1 MKGKSRSKL
10 IFTINYFPFSICRV
24 LTLVFFFTIFLL
36 SPLIHAEETLS
47 SIPAESRTILGN
59 ETFCCDLPETLL
71 DKRLGLVINHT
82 SLLPDGTPLLAA
94 CLKKGMQIKAIFSP
108 EHGYS
113 GNIEGGNKVKDNR
126 LNDIKIFSLYGKT
139 RRPTPEQMREIDAF
153 IYDIQ
158 DVGTRFYTYITTLKY
173 VLEAAAKA
181 KMPVYVLDRPNPA
194 GGIIIEGPLLQP
206 EFESYIG
213 SIPVPVRYG
222 LTIGELALMMKGQ
235 GWVPTDVKLHVIKM
249 KNWKRNYFWED
260 TGLTWIPTSPNIPS
274 PETAVIYPGTGL
286 LGGIILNQG
295 LGTPDPFLQFG
306 SPWMDPA
313 LIIRKLP
320 SRASQGVKFEIIDY
334 TPRPIPG
341 KTLDPPYKNQICHGI
356 SVRITQKNKFY
367 PLRFTLALIKL
378 LKENYPDKIFKESN
392 SLSLMFGNSLLAEY
406 LRGETSYKKLL
417 ASIKKDEDL
426 FRKIRHKY
434 LLYE

>member
-10 IFTINYFPFSICRV
+10 IFTIFCFLFSICRV
-24 LTLVFFFTIFLL
+24 LTSVFFFTFFLL
-36 SPLIHAEETLS
+36 SPFIHAEETVWSL
-47 SIPAESRTILGN
+47 PAESRTILGN
-59 ETFCCDLPETLL
+59 ETFCHNLPEILL

-82 SLLPDGTPLLAA
+82 SLLPDGTPLVTA
-94 CLKKGMQIKAIFSP
+94 CLIKGMQIKAIFSP

-113 GNIEGGNKVKDNR
+113 GKVEGGNKVKDNR
-126 LNDIKIFSLYGKT
+126 LNNIKIFSLYGKT
-139 RRPTPEQMREIDAF
+139 RRPTPEQMREIDAL

-206 EFESYIG
+206 EFESFIG

-222 LTIGELALMMKGQ
+222 LTIGELSLMMKGQ
-235 GWVPTDVKLHVIKM
+235 GWVPTDVNLHIIKM
-249 KNWKRNYFWED
+249 KNWKRKYFWED
-260 TGLTWIPTSPNIPS
+260 TGLTWIPT
-274 PETAVIYPGTGL
+274 GTSL

-295 LGTPDPFLQFG
+295 LGTPNPFLQFG
-306 SPWMDPA
+306 SPWMDPD

-320 SRASQGVKFEIIDY
+320 SRASQGVKFEAIDY

-341 KTLDPPYKNQICHGI
+341 KILDPPYKNKICHGI
-356 SVRITQKNKFY
+356 SIRIIQKNKFF
-367 PLRFTLALIKL
+367 PLKFTLALIKV

-406 LRGETSYKKLL
+406 LKDDISYPELL

-426 FRKIRHKY
+426 FRKIRRKY

>member
-1 MKGKSRSKL
+1 MKSRNKL
-10 IFTINYFPFSICRV
+10 IFTIYNFPFSFYRV
-24 LTLVFFFTIFLL
+24 LTSGLFLAIFLL
-36 SPLIHAEETLS
+36 SPFIHAKETLS

-59 ETFCCDLPETLL
+59 EIFCHNLPEILL

-82 SLLPDGTPLLAA
+82 SLLHDGTPLLAA

-113 GNIEGGNKVKDNR
+113 GKIEGGNKVKDNR

-181 KMPVYVLDRPNPA
+181 KIPVFVLDRPNPA

-213 SIPVPVRYG
+213 SLPVPVRYG

-235 GWVPTDVKLHVIKM
+235 GWVPTDVNLHIIKM
-249 KNWKRNYFWED
+249 KNWKRKYFWED
-260 TGLTWIPTSPNIPS
+260 TGLTWIPTSPNMPS
-274 PETAVIYPGTGL
+274 PETAVIYPGTSL

-295 LGTPDPFLQFG
+295 LGTPNPFLQFG
-306 SPWMDPA
+306 SPWMDPD

-320 SRASQGVKFEIIDY
+320 SRASQGVKFEAIDY

-341 KTLDPPYKNQICHGI
+341 KILDPPYKNKICHGI
-356 SVRITQKNKFY
+356 SIRIIQKNKFF
-367 PLRFTLALIKL
+367 PLKFTLALIKV

-406 LRGETSYKKLL
+406 LKDDISYPELL

-426 FRKIRHKY
+426 FRKIRRKY

>member
-1 MKGKSRSKL
+1 MR
-10 IFTINYFPFSICRV
+10 
-24 LTLVFFFTIFLL
+24 
-36 SPLIHAEETLS
+36 
-47 SIPAESRTILGN
+47 
-59 ETFCCDLPETLL
+59 
-71 DKRLGLVINHT
+71 
-82 SLLPDGTPLLAA
+82 
-94 CLKKGMQIKAIFSP
+94 IKAIFSP

-113 GNIEGGNKVKDNR
+113 GKIEGGNKVKDNR
-126 LNDIKIFSLYGKT
+126 LNNIKIYSLYGKT

-181 KMPVYVLDRPNPA
+181 KIPVAVLDRPNPA

-206 EFESYIG
+206 EFESFIG
-213 SIPVPVRYG
+213 SIPVPIRYG
-222 LTIGELALMMKGQ
+222 LTIGELAFMMKGQ
-235 GWVPTDVKLHVIKM
+235 GWVPTDVKLHIIKM

-274 PETAVIYPGTGL
+274 PEAAVIYPGTSL

-295 LGTPDPFLQFG
+295 LGTSNPFLQFG
-306 SPWMDPA
+306 SPWMDPD

-320 SRASQGVKFEIIDY
+320 SRASQGIKFEAIDY

-341 KTLDPPYKNQICHGI
+341 KILDPPYKNQICHGI
-356 SVRITQKNKFY
+356 RVRITQKNKFY
-367 PLRFTLALIKL
+367 PLRFTLALIKV

-392 SLSLMFGNSLLAEY
+392 SLSLMFGNGLLAKY
-406 LRGETSYKKLL
+406 LKDDISYPELL

-426 FRKIRHKY
+426 FRKIRYKY
-434 LLYE
+434 LLYK

>member
-1 MKGKSRSKL
+1 VKSRNKL
-10 IFTINYFPFSICRV
+10 IFTICNFPFSICRI
-24 LTLVFFFTIFLL
+24 LTSGFFLTIFLL
-36 SPLIHAEETLS
+36 SPLIHAEETS
-47 SIPAESRTILGN
+47 WSIPAESRTILGN
-59 ETFCCDLPETLL
+59 ETFCHNLPETLL
-71 DKRLGLVINHT
+71 GKRLGLVINHT
-82 SLLPDGTPLLAA
+82 SLLADGTPLLTA
-94 CLKKGMQIKAIFSP
+94 CIKKGMQIKAVFSP

-113 GNIEGGNKVKDNR
+113 GNIEGGNKVKDKR

-139 RRPTPEQMREIDAF
+139 KRPTPEQMREIDAF

-194 GGIIIEGPLLQP
+194 GGLIIEGPLLQP

-213 SIPVPVRYG
+213 SLPVPVRYG

-235 GWVPTDVKLHVIKM
+235 GWVPTDVKLHIIKM

-260 TGLTWIPTSPNIPS
+260 TGLTWTSTSPNIPS
-274 PETAVIYPGTGL
+274 PETALIYPGTGL

-295 LGTPDPFLQFG
+295 LGTPDPFLRFG
-306 SPWMDPA
+306 SPWMDPD

-320 SRASQGVKFEIIDY
+320 SLASQGVKFEIIDY

-356 SVRITQKNKFY
+356 RVRITQKNKFY
-367 PLRFTLALIKL
+367 PLRFTLALIKV
-378 LKENYPDKIFKESN
+378 LKETYPGKIFQEST

-417 ASIKKDEDL
+417 TSMKKDEDL
-426 FRKIRHKY
+426 FRKIRRKY